1 MPVAVPIAMVAAAGI
16 GAVASNSAAKKGAQA
31 QTDAANAGIAAQNQ
45 ALTQS
50 QAILQPYVDLGLPA
64 SGRLGSYEQAGLGA
78 VFGQDQAQRIALDR
92 QISELQ
98 GQADAYVPYD
108 QAGAQRNDLDAQI
121 AQLQGSIQRPWNG
134 VGPRDPNPNLTA
146 ANNRA
151 INDQINQLT
160 AQRNAIPDD
169 ESINQLSGEQQGL
182 LSRISDLTAQRDALP
197 ANGQGGLQA
206 YTEAGLEGL
215 QGQRNLLGLGGA
227 DAQQQAYD
235 QIMQGPAF
243 KTMMQQGENSILQ
256 NASATGG
263 LRGGNVQGAL
273 AQFSPQLLNQLINQQ
288 YSQYSGLSS
297 QGGNVGQFLA
307 NSGQQA
313 TTDLSRF
320 GQASAAGQAASSTN
334 TGNQI
339 ALLRQDQGAAQA
351 GQALAQGQ
359 NYANLASSLAQA
371 YGAYRG
377 QQIPQGGANSAATI

>member
-1 MPVAVPIAMVAAAGI
+1 MSAVATAIVGAAVI
-16 GAVASNSAAKKGAQA
+16 GGVASNASAKKGAQT

-45 ALTQS
+45 ALSES

-92 QISELQ
+92 QIAELQ
-98 GQADAYVPYD
+98 QQADAYVPYD
-108 QAGAQRNDLDAQI
+108 GAAEERASLDAQI

-134 VGPRDPNPNLTA
+134 VGPRINHNITA
-146 ANNRA
+146 ENNRP
-151 INDQINQLT
+151 INDLINQLT
-160 AQRNAIPDD
+160 AQRDAIPDD

-288 YSQYSGLSS
+288 YSQYSGLSA

-334 TGNQI
+334 AGNQI

>member
-1 MPVAVPIAMVAAAGI
+1 MPVAIPIAMVAAAGI

-45 ALTQS
+45 ALSES

-64 SGRLGSYEQAGLGA
+64 SGRLGSYEEAGLGA

-98 GQADAYVPYD
+98 QQADSYVPYD
-108 QAGAQRNDLDAQI
+108 GAAEERADLDAQI

-134 VGPRDPNPNLTA
+134 VGPRINHNITA
-146 ANNRA
+146 ENNRP
-151 INDQINQLT
+151 INDLINQLT
-160 AQRNAIPDD
+160 AQRDAIPDD
-169 ESINQLSGEQQGL
+169 ESINQLSGEEQGL

-334 TGNQI
+334 AGNQI

-371 YGAYRG
+371 YGVYRG

>member
-1 MPVAVPIAMVAAAGI
+1 MPVAIPIAMVAAAGI

-45 ALTQS
+45 ALSES

-64 SGRLGSYEQAGLGA
+64 SGRLGSYEEAGLGA

-98 GQADAYVPYD
+98 QQADSYVPYD
-108 QAGAQRNDLDAQI
+108 GAAEERADLDAQI

-134 VGPRDPNPNLTA
+134 VGPRINHNITA
-146 ANNRA
+146 ENNRP
-151 INDQINQLT
+151 INDLINQLT
-160 AQRNAIPDD
+160 AQRDAIPDD

-288 YSQYSGLSS
+288 YSQYSGLSA

-334 TGNQI
+334 AGNQI

-371 YGAYRG
+371 YGVYRG